1 MLSVNATTLILQ
13 MDPHRRRLA
22 ILFVLA
28 FAAMC

>member
-1 MLSVNATTLILQ
+1 MQSINVTSLLLE
-13 MDPHRRRLA
+13 MDAHRRRLA